1 MSDSKNHVWPQADNF
16 CCAAS
21 QNNNLLTSHF
31 ERCARKTIWHKKLND
46 NLSYLLPLSRALAS
60 LSSVTLP
67 LKYLLASLSPHRAH
81 KLRHAFLSFVSCAFS
96 LSLFSLTF
104 FSRFLSGPFLSNVLF
119 SHRSTD
125 FLICFLR
132 GSSSESTTGAL
143 RSHKSAWF

>member
-96 LSLFSLTF
+96 LSHYSPSRSSLGFSLVLFSLTF
-104 FSRFLSGPFLSNVLF
+104 FS
-119 SHRSTD
+119 HTEA
-125 FLICFLR
+125 LI
-132 GSSSESTTGAL
+132 S
-143 RSHKSAWF
+143 